1 MKKYVIVIA
10 LLVMLSVTM
19 SATALMSKSINR
31 ENGVSA
37 YAYWEKTSTD
47 SYEYTNLGVMKTDR
61 GTDIS
66 VYTCK
71 YDLDWNGNCKY
82 GYAYT
87 TKDVFTVDK
96 KLNSATLSTVN
107 VDMYDWNT
115 YEVITV
121 PVQASWTG
129 DGDLV
134 RSIYRSISKS
144 SDFTFKYSGN
154 VLYRNAIATGTL
166 DENDL
171 GTSSYAEIDQFKNAY
186 MSMEK

>member
-1 MKKYVIVIA
+1 MKKYAIVVA
-10 LLVMLSVTM
+10 LLVMLSVTL
-19 SATALMSKSINR
+19 SATALVSKSIYR

-37 YAYWEKTSTD
+37 YAYWDKTTAD
-47 SYEYTNLGVMKTDR
+47 GYEYTNLGVMKTDR
-61 GTDIS
+61 GTDIY

-71 YDLDWNGNCKY
+71 YDMEWNGSCMD
-82 GYAYT
+82 GYAFT
-87 TKDVFTVDK
+87 TKDVFTVDR

-129 DGDLV
+129 DGDLS

-144 SDFTFKYSGN
+144 NDFTFKYSGS

-166 DENDL
+166 DGNDL